1 MAGKASVRNIES
13 KNSISPRNDSLLR
26 RDKSVR
32 FIINGKNDPKN
43 LVSDPSMLRIPES
56 SIEIDGSLS
65 NLD

>member
-56 SIEIDGSLS
+56 SIEIDGSIS

>member
-13 KNSISPRNDSLLR
+13 KNSISPRNDSLLK

-56 SIEIDGSLS
+56 SIEIDGSIS